1 MIYFGNRQVG
11 KTYIAIIKMM
21 DNKKSYKEAI

>member
-11 KTYIAIIKMM
+11 KTHTAIIKMM